1 MAVDTKT
8 LNKLID
14 IIRNAMP
21 ECENDVIIV
30 DTNIYDDLRADSL
43 DIVEIIMAIEEEFG
57 IWTDDKEVEKV
68 RTVGDLIRLINEKK
82 NGGED

>member
-1 MAVDTKT
+1 MAVDKKI

-21 ECENDVIIV
+21 ECENDVITV

>member
-1 MAVDTKT
+1 MAVNKKL
-8 LNKLID
+8 LNKLIA
-14 IIRNAMP
+14 IIRNAMR
-21 ECENDVIIV
+21 ECENDVITI

-57 IWTDDKEVEKV
+57 IWTDDKEAEEV
-68 RTVGDLIRLINEKK
+68 RTVGDLIRLIDEKK

>member
-1 MAVDTKT
+1 MAIDKKM
-8 LNKLID
+8 LNKLIN
-14 IIRNAMP
+14 IIRNSMP
-21 ECENDVIIV
+21 ECENDVITV

-68 RTVGDLIRLINEKK
+68 RTVGDLIRLIEKKK
-82 NGGED
+82 NGGN

>member
-1 MAVDTKT
+1 MAADKKL

-14 IIRNAMP
+14 IIRNVMP
-21 ECENDVIIV
+21 ECENDVIMT

-68 RTVGDLIRLINEKK
+68 RTVGDLLKLINKKK
-82 NGGED
+82 NGDEN

>member
-1 MAVDTKT
+1 MVINKMVDKV
-8 LNKLID
+8 IY
-14 IIRNAMP
+14 IIKYAMP
-21 ECENDVIIV
+21 ECENDVITI
-30 DTNIYDDLRADSL
+30 DTNIYKDLSADSL

>member
-1 MAVDTKT
+1 
-8 LNKLID
+8 
-14 IIRNAMP
+14 MP
-21 ECENDVIIV
+21 ECENDVITI

-57 IWTDDKEVEKV
+57 IWTDDKEAEKV
-68 RTVGDLIRLINEKK
+68 RTVGDLIRLIEEKK

>member
-1 MAVDTKT
+1 
-8 LNKLID
+8 
-14 IIRNAMP
+14 MP
-21 ECENDVIIV
+21 ECENDVITV

-68 RTVGDLIRLINEKK
+68 RTVGDLIRLIEKKK
-82 NGGED
+82 NGGN